1 MRMRTCCGCGHAFVP
16 RHAQVFR
23 CETCEPTGRDQKDPT
38 TRAQRDGTGDYERNR
53 AIVLAPGAVTG
64 QPPTCVYCGAP
75 ATTVD
80 HVVAVANGGTHEL
93 SNLVPAC
100 SPCNSSK
107 AARPGPAPV
116 APAHA
121 YRLPEVHEQLGS
133 MRLA

>member
-1 MRMRTCCGCGHAFVP
+1 MRTCCGCGHAFVP

-23 CETCEPTGRDQKDPT
+23 CPACEPTGRDQKDPT

-53 AIVLAPGAVTG
+53 AAVLAGSPMCAYG
-64 QPPTCVYCGAP
+64 CRRP

-80 HVVAVANGGTHEL
+80 HVVAVANGGTHDL

-100 SPCNSSK
+100 GPCNSSK

-121 YRLPEVHEQLGS
+121 YRLPEVHEQLGP